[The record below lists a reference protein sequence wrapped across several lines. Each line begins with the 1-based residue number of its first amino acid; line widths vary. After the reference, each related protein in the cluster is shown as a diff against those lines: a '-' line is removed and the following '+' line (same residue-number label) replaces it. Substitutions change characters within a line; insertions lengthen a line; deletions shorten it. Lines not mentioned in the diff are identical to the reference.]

1 MKWPFLCALTPQQCA
16 VKGASCALSRTGSTA
31 DNARWGSRPA
41 HYHSTVSRST
51 AKMFA
56 SLGLLSLPHLH
67 ANPTGTTGPARIL
80 HISPRLP
87 PLASPLPPQSIKMRR
102 LAPTTPPCVLPVPF
116 LSIGRRLAWQ
126 NRVHLPGFSRR
137 SRHLYVSSKMQTALI
152 FFVEYPL
159 NFPFSSA
166 ILIGGTGYLYY
177 RSSAHRHIRP
187 HSHLSP
193 SRTWRRT

>member
-1 MKWPFLCALTPQQCA
+1 MLLITRADEY
-16 VKGASCALSRTGSTA
+16 ST
-31 DNARWGSRPA
+31 
-41 HYHSTVSRST
+41 TQI
-51 AKMFA
+51 FA

-87 PLASPLPPQSIKMRR
+87 PLASPLPPQSIKMWR

-116 LSIGRRLAWQ
+116 LSIDRRLAWQ

-152 FFVEYPL
+152 FFGEYPL

-177 RSSAHRHIRP
+177 RSSLLGILKQQGTALDVSYLTQWADVLGVRDLLKQALVEAGLRQP
-187 HSHLSP
+187 
-193 SRTWRRT
+193 

>member
-1 MKWPFLCALTPQQCA
+1 MEVEYCSLAE
-16 VKGASCALSRTGSTA
+16 GSIVIMRSGGRVLLITRA
-31 DNARWGSRPA
+31 DE
-41 HYHSTVSRST
+41 YSTT
-51 AKMFA
+51 QIFA

-87 PLASPLPPQSIKMRR
+87 PLASPLPPQSIKMWR

-116 LSIGRRLAWQ
+116 LSIDRRLAWQ

-152 FFVEYPL
+152 FFGEYPL

-177 RSSAHRHIRP
+177 RSSGEPEPGFHP
-187 HSHLSP
+187 
-193 SRTWRRT
+193 